1 MGIKSTN
8 KAPTKTTSST
18 SSSYNAYMTMSSG
31 EWTLS
36 DKELRRQF
44 SLTNHLP
51 NMREARQVY
60 RERKRWKYGV
70 RSRYVVKPHLVD
82 SLMVHW
88 VHASKGRSREVVVP
102 QSAGVLA
109 HFRQRLPEGIQLT
122 GPNKQADRFHLC
134 SMNIVH

>member
-1 MGIKSTN
+1 
-8 KAPTKTTSST
+8 
-18 SSSYNAYMTMSSG
+18 
-31 EWTLS
+31 
-36 DKELRRQF
+36 
-44 SLTNHLP
+44 
-51 NMREARQVY
+51 MREARQVY

-122 GPNKQADRFHLC
+122 GERQVDPRLARLVAKVVGRVEQVCNHLKTC
-134 SMNIVH
+134 SFINTIKDVL

>member
-1 MGIKSTN
+1 ME
-8 KAPTKTTSST
+8 P
-18 SSSYNAYMTMSSG
+18 G
-31 EWTLS
+31 EWSLS

-44 SLTNHLP
+44 PKTNHLP

-70 RSRYVVKPHLVD
+70 RSRYVVKPDLVD

-88 VHASKGRSREVVVP
+88 VHASKGRNREVVVP

-122 GPNKQADRFHLC
+122 GPKRQADRFRLC
-134 SMNIVH
+134 SLICRPNRRKKS